1 MRVVNETGSLP
12 AISAPAG
19 AVFPEAAAG
28 GFLGIVMLD
37 TRFPRPPG
45 DVGHPATFGVPTRQ
59 LVVPGAFPREVVAT
73 AQALRSS
80 GLVARFVAAVRQ
92 LEAEG
97 ARAITTSCGFLVLLQ
112 AELQAAARVPVV
124 TSSLLQLPAL
134 LAREAR
140 VGVLTISATNL
151 GHEHLLAAGV
161 PAHRLQDVVVQG
173 MDPAGA
179 FAKPILGNEV
189 EMDLAAAEADVAASA
204 RTLRARAPDV
214 RDVVLECTNLP
225 PYARAVQTATGWR
238 LFSLADEPA
247 LTGWAAN
254 RRPREGG
261 DPGGGGRQRP
271 PGFPPA
277 RE

>member
-1 MRVVNETGSLP
+1 VNETGSLP

-19 AVFPEAAAG
+19 AVFPEAAAA

-45 DVGHPATFGVPTRQ
+45 DVGHPATFGVPTRR
-59 LVVPGAFPREVVAT
+59 LVVPGAYPREVVAS
-73 AQALRSS
+73 AQALRAS
-80 GLVARFVAAVRQ
+80 GLVARFAAAVRQ

-112 AELQAAARVPVV
+112 AELQAAVRVPVV

-140 VGVLTISATNL
+140 VGVLTISVSNL
-151 GHEHLLAAGV
+151 GPEHLLAAGV

-179 FAKPILGNEV
+179 FARPILRNE
-189 EMDLAAAEADVAASA
+189 EAMDLAAAEADVVTTA
-204 RTLRARAPDV
+204 RVLQARAPDL
-214 RDVVLECTNLP
+214 RSVVLECTNMP
-225 PYARAVQTATGWR
+225 PYARAVEAATGW
-238 LFSLADEPA
+238 STYGLADV
-247 LTGWAAN
+247 LT
-254 RRPREGG
+254 R
-261 DPGGGGRQRP
+261 
-271 PGFPPA
+271 
-277 RE
+277 